1 MNQTNE
7 SKRVLF
13 HNIKDGEAFMV
24 GAMEFIKFP
33 ATDIGTPVVAKN
45 IVFRSEF
52 GPNNNL
58 AESDVLKKMKAEI
71 FPKIAEVVG
80 EENLCTFKTD
90 LTTWDGLKP
99 YEDLESKIS
108 LPTMDFYR
116 EHVKIFGRHKVDDW
130 WWLATPD
137 TAQPNGSPTWILCV
151 APSGGLYLDGYYYV
165 DIGVRPFLIFESSIF
180 GSSEE

>member
-13 HNIKDGEAFMV
+13 PGVKDGETFMV

-90 LTTWDGLKP
+90 LTTLDGLKP
-99 YEDLESKIS
+99 YEELESKIS
-108 LPTMDFYR
+108 LPTIDFYH
-116 EHVKIFGRHKVDDW
+116 EHVKIFDQHKVDSW

-137 TAQPNGSPTWILCV
+137 SAQPHDDPDWVLCV
-151 APSGGLYLDGYYYV
+151 APSGSIFYGNYNLGY
-165 DIGVRPFLIFESSIF
+165 GVRPFLVFESSIF
-180 GSSEE
+180 GSYEE